1 MDGKVFSIRNAEVPG
16 RECFINRVEVFSQ
29 LNLQDTSFPS
39 ADASVKIHKPSTTNM
54 FTQICSKVTYSL
66 QEAPFDLVNQQLAE
80 LRYRRD
86 RKGGLR

>member
-1 MDGKVFSIRNAEVPG
+1 MARSFPYEMRKFLGGNALLIVLRFSDK
-16 RECFINRVEVFSQ
+16 
-29 LNLQDTSFPS
+29 LNLQDTPFPA

-54 FTQICSKVTYSL
+54 FTQICPKVTYSL